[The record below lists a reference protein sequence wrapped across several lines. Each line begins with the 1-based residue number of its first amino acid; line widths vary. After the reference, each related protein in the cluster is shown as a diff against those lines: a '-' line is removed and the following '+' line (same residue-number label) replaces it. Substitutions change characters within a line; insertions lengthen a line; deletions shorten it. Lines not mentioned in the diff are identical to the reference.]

1 MDKIKSRRSTVMS
14 PLYGGEKRALR
25 AGQLK
30 LHNNTII
37 NNSITNS
44 TIPVISCNNS
54 IIVIGIVRTIIVK
67 DNSSDALTITTTTTN
82 NNMIVR
88 TKD

>member
-1 MDKIKSRRSTVMS
+1 MS

-25 AGQLK
+25 AGQAK

-44 TIPVISCNNS
+44 ITNSIILVISCN
-54 IIVIGIVRTIIVK
+54 I
-67 DNSSDALTITTTTTN
+67 
-82 NNMIVR
+82 
-88 TKD
+88 